1 MPQRFAPQA
10 DGFDPFGLAA
20 LVTPAMILLRA
31 ELLALEQMLP
41 GHPPAADPGDAIAQ
55 AAAFEAEMDNLPL

>member
-1 MPQRFAPQA
+1 MPQRFDPQA
-10 DGFDPFGLAA
+10 DALDPFGLGA

-31 ELLALEQMLP
+31 ELLALEEMLP
-41 GHPPAADPGDAIAQ
+41 GHAPAAAPRDAMAQ